1 VALANVLM
9 AVVLWFFAGELD
21 AWIGMPWFDR
31 AIRLAGCVLAGLIVY
46 LTTLWLSGLR
56 PRHLG
61 MRPELS
67 GR

>member
-1 VALANVLM
+1 
-9 AVVLWFFAGELD
+9 
-21 AWIGMPWFDR
+21 
-31 AIRLAGCVLAGLIVY
+31 VLAGLIVY